1 MRERRTFTEEFKRQ
15 IVELYNSG
23 KSKAS
28 IMREYEISYGTLSRW
43 ISRVNKTGST
53 KEVDNL
59 SEIEKELKRL
69 RQENE
74 YLKMEN
80 DVLKQA
86 ALILGKK

>member
-1 MRERRTFTEEFKRQ
+1 MKERRSFTEEFKRQ
-15 IVELYNSG
+15 IVELHNSG
-23 KSKAS
+23 KSKSA
-28 IMREYEISYGTLSRW
+28 IMREYEISYSTLTRW

-53 KEVDNL
+53 KEIDNL
-59 SEIEKELKRL
+59 SEIEKELKKL

-86 ALILGKK
+86 ALILGKR